1 MCGIC
6 RALNDH
12 SDGLNLHNLSWVE
25 GEQSSASEELLRE
38 QKNSLG
44 AKFDPEELLSHAVTL
59 LLLILKL
66 DALQVRLAD
75 DTMVLRNTN
84 RDCACQT

>member
-1 MCGIC
+1 M
-6 RALNDH
+6 
-12 SDGLNLHNLSWVE
+12 E

-75 DTMVLRNTN
+75 DTMVLRNTI
-84 RDCACQT
+84 RDCACQP